1 MTGDEFRAM
10 ALEFAGTETVPH
22 FERIGFKIAKR
33 RMFATYFDKD
43 NTANI
48 FLTPEEQ
55 KTFCKIDT
63 SHIYPVAN
71 KWGEKGATT
80 FVLDE
85 VEPSIVREALMSA
98 YTDTIEKRK

>member
-1 MTGDEFRAM
+1 M

-22 FERIGFKIAKR
+22 FERVGFKIAKR

-48 FLTPEEQ
+48 FLTPDEQ
-55 KTFCKIDT
+55 QTFCKIDA
-63 SHIYPVAN
+63 SHIYPVPN

-85 VEPSIVREALMSA
+85 VEPSIVREALISA
-98 YTDTIEKRK
+98 YSGTIEKRK